1 MSMISRF
8 FARELEFEIFDMSDE
23 DTHEAAALHSQR
35 FRRAWSDEEIHSLLV
50 QEPVFGF
57 VARRTNAARAL
68 SGFVLARAAG
78 GELEILTIVVQRRH
92 ARRGLG
98 WRLMRA
104 AAREALARDAEAM
117 FLEVDETNAPATA
130 LYRRLGF
137 RTVAERKAYYEG
149 SGGAKSS
156 AFVMRLDLDRRRAE

>member
-23 DTHEAAALHSQR
+23 DAGEAAALHSER
-35 FRRAWSDEEIHSLLV
+35 FRRAWSDEEIHALLV
-50 QEPVFGF
+50 QEAVFGF

-78 GELEILTIVVQRRH
+78 GEAEILTIAVRPRH

-104 AAREALARDAEAM
+104 AAREAHSRGAEAL

-137 RTVAERKAYYEG
+137 RKVAERRAYYEG
-149 SGGAKSS
+149 EAGTKSS
-156 AFVMRLDLDRRRAE
+156 ALVMRLDLGH